1 MSQAIAAH
9 ASRRFRNQ
17 TLPRARARS
26 IALLPLAFA
35 LTLAGVAAA
44 QDAAALTLAEAERL
58 AVERDAVL
66 RQLASESLAM
76 RERAVAEGQLMDP
89 RLRLGAVNV
98 PVDSFS
104 LDDEDMTMLEVG
116 VSQEF
121 PAGRTRELARRR
133 MEQSAVAA
141 EAVAADR
148 RLVLQREVRRVW
160 TELAYVARARELL
173 ASQSDWVEQMRS
185 AARARYA
192 SGQGKQ
198 LDVLQAGLDVAMLRE
213 QQLDLE
219 RDEAM
224 RRAQLGR
231 WIGEEEAARAGPF
244 SLPARAELEPLAAL
258 ESRLLSHP
266 AQVDFER
273 RIEAANTGVDLAR
286 QARKPGWMLDLSYG
300 LRSGRMMDGDTRADM
315 LSAMVSVDLPLFR
328 SSRQDREVAAARA
341 EARGLHEMHDDHQR
355 EMRAMLAEAWS
366 VADRTAE
373 LERFFE
379 TELVP
384 LAEQSVQAALIA
396 YRSNRVMVDEVITAR
411 RVALETWLKH
421 LRLVADRA
429 QAHYDVDYLA
439 GDLPDEY

>member
-1 MSQAIAAH
+1 MSQTIAASV
-9 ASRRFRNQ
+9 SRRVRDQ
-17 TLPRARARS
+17 SPPRARARL
-26 IALLPLAFA
+26 IALVPMA
-35 LTLAGVAAA
+35 LVLAGVAAA
-44 QDAAALTLAEAERL
+44 QGAESLTLAEAERL

-66 RQLASESLAM
+66 RQLASESVAM

-89 RLRLGAVNV
+89 KLRLGAVNV

-104 LDDEDMTMLEVG
+104 LDAEDMTMLEVG

-121 PAGRTRELARRR
+121 AAGRTRELSRRR

-148 RLVLQREVRRVW
+148 RLVVQREVRRAW
-160 TELAYVARARELL
+160 TELAYLARARELL
-173 ASQSDWVEQMRS
+173 ASQTDWVEQMRA

-192 SGQGKQ
+192 SGEGKQ

-244 SLPARAELEPLAAL
+244 TLPARAELEPLATL

-266 AQVDFER
+266 AQLDFER
-273 RIEAANTGVDLAR
+273 RIEAAQTGVDLAR

-300 LRSGRMMDGDTRADM
+300 LRSGRMMDGESRPDM
-315 LSAMVSVDLPLFR
+315 LSAMVTVDLPLFR
-328 SSRQDREVAAARA
+328 ANRQDREVAAARA
-341 EARGLHEMHDDHQR
+341 EERGLHEMHDDHQR
-355 EMRAMLAEAWS
+355 EMRAMLAEAWN

-373 LERFFE
+373 LERFYE
-379 TELVP
+379 ADLVP
-384 LAEQSVQAALIA
+384 LAEQSVQAALLA
-396 YRSNRVMVDEVITAR
+396 YRSNRVMVDEVIAAR

-429 QAHYDVDYLA
+429 QARYDVDYLVG
-439 GDLPDEY
+439 GDASER